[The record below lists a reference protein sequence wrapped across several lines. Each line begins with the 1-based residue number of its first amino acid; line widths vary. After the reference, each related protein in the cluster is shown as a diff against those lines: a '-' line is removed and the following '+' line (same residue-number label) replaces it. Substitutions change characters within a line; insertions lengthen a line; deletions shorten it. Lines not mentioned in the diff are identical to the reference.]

1 MTAKETSEKR
11 TSQQEQKEPANFE
24 EYCERHC
31 ERIGLRFIEILDEV
45 TSLLNDWCEAEEPDD
60 LDAATRAISAKKA
73 KRIIANGLRDIEEW
87 YAGNLPELLKFLCG
101 EEDVDMPEYEPDI
114 PKGWL
119 GEALRESSEEL
130 VTQVSAIHDAAK
142 DVAAILRKNSGA
154 SWVSDVFEN
163 FYSGFTNPIEG
174 VRRLLKDFSG
184 DAPGQKEAEKANARL
199 QDALEA
205 YDEASE
211 GFFNA
216 AIDAAVEQLQ
226 ADIAAF
232 AEFVDGEDEKD
243 SDYGNAEQRG
253 ATAVPSSDTIEWR
266 LAKLKSLFEKGLI
279 SQSDFNAKKEQIL
292 SEI

>member
-24 EYCERHC
+24 EYYERHC
-31 ERIGLRFIEILDEV
+31 ERIGLRFVEILDEV

-73 KRIIANGLRDIEEW
+73 NRIIANGIRDFEEW
-87 YAGNLPELLKFLCG
+87 YAETLPDLLKFLCG
-101 EEDVDMPEYEPDI
+101 EESVDMPEYEPDI

-119 GEALRESSEEL
+119 GGALRESSEEL
-130 VTQVSAIHDAAK
+130 VTQVSGIHDAAK
-142 DVAAILRKNSGA
+142 EVAAILRKNSGA

-174 VRRLLKDFSG
+174 VRRMLKTFSG
-184 DAPGQKEAEKANARL
+184 DSPEQKEAEKADARL

-211 GFFNA
+211 GFYNA
-216 AIDAAVEQLQ
+216 AIDAAVEQLP

-232 AEFVDGEDEKD
+232 AEFVDGEDEND
-243 SDYGNAEQRG
+243 SDYGSAAQSG
-253 ATAVPSSDTIEWR
+253 ATAVASSDTIEWR

-279 SQSDFNAKKEQIL
+279 SQSDFDEKKEQIL